1 MATIVG
7 IRFKDAGKIYSFDPA
22 DIELAAGDWAVV
34 DTAQGR
40 ECGEVMFAPRE
51 ASEEQIVAPLKRV
64 VRRATP
70 DDIRIVQERAAKEKH
85 ALDVCQEKVNAHKL
99 DMKLVNVEMAFD
111 GSKIVFYFTADGR
124 VDFRALVRDLAS
136 VFRTRIE
143 LRQIGVRDEVKM
155 LGGLGPCGREACCKS
170 FLSDFSPVSIRM
182 AKDQNLSL
190 NPTKISGLCGR
201 LMCCLNYEQ
210 ETYASTL
217 QRCPRKGSTVLTPE
231 GPATVDDVLIIK
243 EKVKVRL
250 TGEEVEIREYPFD
263 DISEASPKD
272 IAAWEASGGRA
283 RAATAKA
290 AYKQALNKPKP
301 RPGEDLDDDATG
313 GEGPMRLVKPDQPAL
328 AVFPD
333 QARDENGPREPEDG
347 QAARPAPAAPRP
359 AQAPRSGGSQ
369 RPQQSQRPQP
379 QQRPLPQQP
388 PKGDDDE
395 GDEDEAPD
403 TAAATPEQGAPG
415 QAPNPNRR
423 RRRGG
428 RRRSGW
434 HGGPRPPAKQ

>member
-1 MATIVG
+1 MAIIVG

-22 DIELAAGDWAVV
+22 DLELGAGDWAVV

-40 ECGEVMFAPRE
+40 ECGEVMFAPKE
-51 ASEEQIVAPLKRV
+51 VPDTQIMTPLKRV
-64 VRRATP
+64 VRKATA
-70 DDIRIVQERAAKEKH
+70 DDMRIVQERAAKEKH

-111 GSKIVFYFTADGR
+111 ASKIVFYFTADGR

-210 ETYASTL
+210 ETYATTL
-217 QRCPRKGSTVLTPE
+217 QRSPRKGSTVLTPE
-231 GPATVDDVLIIK
+231 GPAYVDDVLILK

-250 TGEEVEIREYPFD
+250 QGEEVEIREYTFEEV
-263 DISEASPKD
+263 SEAAPKD

-283 RAATAKA
+283 RAAAAKA

-301 RPGEDLDDDATG
+301 KPGEDIDGADPFGFGA
-313 GEGPMRLVKPDQPAL
+313 PMRLVKPDEPDL
-328 AVFPD
+328 AVPAGELPETK
-333 QARDENGPREPEDG
+333 QEPQPKAE
-347 QAARPAPAAPRP
+347 RAPVPQQQRQPPRP
-359 AQAPRSGGSQ
+359 A
-369 RPQQSQRPQP
+369 RPQQNQPRPQ
-379 QQRPLPQQP
+379 QQP
-388 PKGDDDE
+388 RPTQQQAAPIDAQDDGDAVDM
-395 GDEDEAPD
+395 PD
-403 TAAATPEQGAPG
+403 TGTAQQGEAPG
-415 QAPNPNRR
+415 QGSANTNRR

-428 RRRSGW
+428 RRRGGW
-434 HGGPRPPAKQ
+434 HGGPRPPAKP

>member
-1 MATIVG
+1 MAIIVG

-22 DIELAAGDWAVV
+22 GLELNAGDWAVV

-40 ECGEVMFAPRE
+40 ECGEVMFAPKE
-51 ASEEQIVAPLKRV
+51 VADTQIIAPLKRV
-64 VRRATP
+64 VRRATA
-70 DDIRIVQERAAKEKH
+70 DDMRIVQERAGKEKH
-85 ALDVCQEKVNAHKL
+85 AMDVCQEKVNAHKL
-99 DMKLVNVEMAFD
+99 DMKLVNVEIAFD
-111 GSKIVFYFTADGR
+111 GSKIIFYFTADGR

-155 LGGLGPCGREACCKS
+155 LGGLGPCGREACCKA

-210 ETYASTL
+210 ENYATTL

-231 GPATVDDVLIIK
+231 GPATVDDVLILK
-243 EKVKVRL
+243 EKAKVRL
-250 TGEEVEIREYPFD
+250 HGEEIEIREYAFEE
-263 DISEASPKD
+263 ISEAGPKD
-272 IAAWEASGGRA
+272 IAEWEASGGRV

-301 RPGEDLDDDATG
+301 KPGDEFADNADPDG
-313 GEGPMRLVKPDQPAL
+313 FSGPVRLVKPDEPDL
-328 AVFPD
+328 AMPD
-333 QARDENGPREPEDG
+333 D
-347 QAARPAPAAPRP
+347 AAPSIVEEGP
-359 AQAPRSGGSQ
+359 MPQ
-369 RPQQSQRPQP
+369 RIPVLP
-379 QQRPLPQQP
+379 QQRPAPRPQQP
-388 PKGDDDE
+388 RPQQAPQQQKPASNLAVPTE
-395 GDEDEAPD
+395 NDEDEEEDAPETD
-403 TAAATPEQGAPG
+403 SATPNGDPAKNT
-415 QAPNPNRR
+415 PNPNRR

-434 HGGPRPPAKQ
+434 HGGPRPPAKS